1 MCFFRDISSWGRR
14 APLFLVAIPV
24 CMASTLLSWIGPESL
39 ENSFAVAVWYAV
51 IRFSITTGTAMF
63 EAAFQ
68 AAFTELFP
76 SEAERVRIGLEKFFC
91 GILGTGVGSIV
102 IGTSALGVKDPGSAR
117 QRLFFCFL
125 ALITTSVWLMAV
137 PYACLQRRSI
147 MKKVVTQSAS
157 SWSGMREIWSSSVPF
172 RFFAVATHFFSA
184 ALALT
189 LSGLPFYLEVALG
202 YTPDQVE
209 VAMRVILIGS
219 GIMIPISLPLVNFAS
234 QRIDPSKLAGFGGLL
249 CIIISIC
256 HAHASFGI
264 KGRFGLQVAQLS
276 VICGAGVGVLS
287 VSWVSAQ
294 SALFTYIVD
303 DDQVRQAERDG
314 VLDRQ
319 EVGIDELP
327 ARRDGL
333 INSFKSCFS
342 ISGAAWAG
350 VLQLLLGIL
359 GYDGENYINSKP

>member
-1 MCFFRDISSWGRR
+1 
-14 APLFLVAIPV
+14 
-24 CMASTLLSWIGPESL
+24 
-39 ENSFAVAVWYAV
+39 
-51 IRFSITTGTAMF
+51 
-63 EAAFQ
+63 
-68 AAFTELFP
+68 
-76 SEAERVRIGLEKFFC
+76 
-91 GILGTGVGSIV
+91 
-102 IGTSALGVKDPGSAR
+102 
-117 QRLFFCFL
+117 
-125 ALITTSVWLMAV
+125 MAV

-172 RFFAVATHFFSA
+172 RFFAVATHFYSA
-184 ALALT
+184 AFALT

-209 VAMRVILIGS
+209 VAMRVILIGA

-234 QRIDPSKLAGFGGLL
+234 QRIDPSKLAGFAGLL

-256 HAHASFGI
+256 HVHASFGI
-264 KGRFGLQVAQLS
+264 KDKFWLKGGDKFWLQVAQLS
-276 VICGAGVGVLS
+276 LICGAGVGALS

-359 GYDGENYINSKP
+359 GYDGENYSNAKPQPEQVRIMMECVFILVIPSMFVIFAISMLCFPLRGARLLLLKSKYTQLYHMLSARPENKWGAHTRVTDATTGTTRNHIPVRPL